1 MRSFHDET
9 LSHFDEIYRRLD
21 RLESE
26 YQALA
31 AAVKRLE
38 VAFAE
43 DRASRKGMESEIEK
57 LKVQIADLQERL
69 ARLEHD
75 SHDAS
80 APGHGSGAIRSPSMS
95 PRIAFTSPS

>member
-75 SHDAS
+75 SHDA
-80 APGHGSGAIRSPSMS
+80 
-95 PRIAFTSPS
+95 